1 MDTGGSIHIK
11 CNFQRVRWFFNHGKL
26 PSNVVVM
33 SMTSQIK
40 IDDATASNDGTY
52 ICYGDHSYHH
62 FVAFSVLN
70 VYGNDN
76 C

>member
-1 MDTGGSIHIK
+1 
-11 CNFQRVRWFFNHGKL
+11 
-26 PSNVVVM
+26 M